1 MRAREQ
7 TRRAARR
14 FCSSSLPEHI
24 ELTMPAL
31 SPTMEQGTIAEWKV
45 NVGDEIGAGDVIA
58 EVETDKATVAFESV
72 EEGFLAKILM
82 EPGTEVPVGT
92 LVAIMAENED
102 DVAAFANYT
111 PAESAAEAASPP
123 PPPVEEKPAA
133 KPAAAPAAPAKE
145 TTPAP
150 AAPAPAQTAPVA
162 IAASTVS
169 LDAEGVDYGEME
181 VIQDDWSGW
190 YVVQVGK

>member
-1 MRAREQ
+1 MAFRAIVRAAVRAPMRAREQ

-58 EVETDKATVAFESV
+58 EVETDNATVAFESV
-72 EEGFLAKILM
+72 EVGFLAKILM

-92 LVAIMAENED
+92 PVAIMAENED

-111 PAESAAEAASPP
+111 PKTKTS
-123 PPPVEEKPAA
+123 
-133 KPAAAPAAPAKE
+133 
-145 TTPAP
+145 
-150 AAPAPAQTAPVA
+150 
-162 IAASTVS
+162 S
-169 LDAEGVDYGEME
+169 LRLLITRTLQACGDALLSLGP
-181 VIQDDWSGW
+181 
-190 YVVQVGK
+190 

>member
-123 PPPVEEKPAA
+123 A
-133 KPAAAPAAPAKE
+133 
-145 TTPAP
+145 TTRGGKTCGKACCRAGRTRQGDHACPSRAR
-150 AAPAPAQTAPVA
+150 AGADRTRRYRRVYGVA
-162 IAASTVS
+162 
-169 LDAEGVDYGEME
+169 
-181 VIQDDWSGW
+181 
-190 YVVQVGK
+190 